1 MAGKLVE
8 EGRNMFLGD
17 SRNEQILVMRVDLLY
32 VPEWKKHK
40 SFCCIGCLHKIEKS
54 SKQWQRSLF
63 EEIYLRIWPRENI
76 KSRLGIW
83 THPDFPKYIDK
94 KNSGHVQNFQ
104 KSLENNNL
112 DASR

>member
-32 VPEWKKHK
+32 VPEWKNTNL
-40 SFCCIGCLHKIEKS
+40 FVVLDVCIKIEKS

-63 EEIYLRIWPRENI
+63 EEIYLKIW
-76 KSRLGIW
+76 
-83 THPDFPKYIDK
+83 H
-94 KNSGHVQNFQ
+94 
-104 KSLENNNL
+104 
-112 DASR
+112 